1 MLFEIIS
8 VIGIVVSIVNTIVS
22 IIGIV
27 TTVIL
32 LKKGHQKNNR
42 PRQK

>member
-22 IIGIV
+22 IIGTV
-27 TTVIL
+27 TTIIL
-32 LKKGHQKNNR
+32 LIKEHQKSNR
-42 PRQK
+42 SDQS